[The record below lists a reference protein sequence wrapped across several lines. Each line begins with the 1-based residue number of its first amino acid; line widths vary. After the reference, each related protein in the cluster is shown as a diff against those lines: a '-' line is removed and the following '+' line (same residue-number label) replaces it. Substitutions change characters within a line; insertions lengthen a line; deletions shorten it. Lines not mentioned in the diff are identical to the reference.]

1 VGTSTIKSVRPL
13 KCEHVVVYRRNDEYA
28 GWPFNGGIWNFGDD
42 ILVGFVR
49 NKCAYRSPQDVDHRR
64 VQYVGGQ
71 FVVIRSG
78 DGGRTWLQDELQVL
92 YGNKAELHA
101 KVEYHLA
108 LGELPK
114 PPPLDFTSGSAAVAT
129 EPPLGSEVRP
139 PAYFVTGDKGRT
151 WHGPYVMHVSG
162 FRMIHARP
170 SYIIDDEGGILFF
183 VQGLRNDEIARGYAA
198 VEPEGRPMVIVS
210 EDGAASWRFLS
221 YILPPNP
228 EFPRICPAPA
238 ALPDGRIVVALRVMG
253 PAGVQWTELYA
264 SEDGG
269 LTWKFVSRVNRW
281 GAPASLLVL
290 RDGRLLCVY
299 GYRVPPYGVRARIS
313 DDGGETWGPE
323 IVIRDD
329 GGSWDLG
336 YPRATELPN
345 GKILTVYYFND
356 RDDPV
361 QCEGGVRYIAA
372 TVFALP
378 Y

>member
-1 VGTSTIKSVRPL
+1 
-13 KCEHVVVYRRNDEYA
+13 
-28 GWPFNGGIWNFGDD
+28 
-42 ILVGFVR
+42 
-49 NKCAYRSPQDVDHRR
+49 
-64 VQYVGGQ
+64 
-71 FVVIRSG
+71 
-78 DGGRTWLQDELQVL
+78 
-92 YGNKAELHA
+92 
-101 KVEYHLA
+101 
-108 LGELPK
+108 
-114 PPPLDFTSGSAAVAT
+114 
-129 EPPLGSEVRP
+129 
-139 PAYFVTGDKGRT
+139 
-151 WHGPYVMHVSG
+151 
-162 FRMIHARP
+162 
-170 SYIIDDEGGILFF
+170 
-183 VQGLRNDEIARGYAA
+183 
-198 VEPEGRPMVIVS
+198 
-210 EDGAASWRFLS
+210 
-221 YILPPNP
+221 
-228 EFPRICPAPA
+228 
-238 ALPDGRIVVALRVMG
+238 MG

-336 YPRATELPN
+336 YPRATELPD